1 MFRVR
6 AAGLLLTAAYLAFVG
21 WLLLRPHYVAWVPA
35 PNLRPLGTIRADLD
49 MSPLQAARRI
59 GAGLGLLAP
68 LGVLLPM
75 AGGQVRAGGFGSF
88 ARTVFTALMVSL
100 ALEFTQTLVPGQLFD
115 VDAVLLN
122 TVGAALAYLLVV
134 PTVRRRLRR
143 REDAAAAAAQTPPL
157 ASAPAPDGLNSA
169 RPAIED
175 TAPAKPYAA
184 AGRARSAAGRSGRGP
199 SSG

>member
-49 MSPLQAARRI
+49 MSLLQAARRI

-75 AGGQVRAGGFGSF
+75 AGGQVRAAGFPSF
-88 ARTVFTALMVSL
+88 ARTVFAALMVSL

-115 VDAVLLN
+115 IDALLLN
-122 TVGAALAYLLVV
+122 TLGVALAYLLVV
-134 PTVRRRLRR
+134 PAVRRRLRR
-143 REDAAAAAAQTPPL
+143 REDAAAAAESQPL
-157 ASAPAPDGLNSA
+157 VSS
-169 RPAIED
+169 I
-175 TAPAKPYAA
+175 
-184 AGRARSAAGRSGRGP
+184 AGRA
-199 SSG
+199 